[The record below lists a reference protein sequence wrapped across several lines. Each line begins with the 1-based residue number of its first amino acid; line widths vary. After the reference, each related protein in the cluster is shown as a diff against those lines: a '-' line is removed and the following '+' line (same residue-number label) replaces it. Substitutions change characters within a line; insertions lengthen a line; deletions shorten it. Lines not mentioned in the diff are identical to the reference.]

1 MSPQMAPTSKTNQ
14 DTLIGRVV
22 VDAGLATEDEV
33 TQCLRKKKESGDK
46 NASLASILI
55 SHGVITKRQL
65 ERLKPMIEDQR
76 NAAQTAAQIPGYHII
91 KQLGAGAM
99 ATVYLAK
106 QLSLDRLVAIK
117 ILPKKFTTNKEF
129 IERFYAEGRAAGRL
143 NHPNIV
149 GALDV
154 GKAGDLY
161 YFVMEYVEGSSVFDD
176 LQQNGAYTEDQALKL
191 ILQTAKGLDHA
202 HKAGFVHRDVKP
214 KNIMITTDRVAKLA
228 DMGLARAIDDREA
241 AEQEKGKAFGTPYY
255 ISPEQIRGLTDVD
268 ARADIYGLGATL
280 YHMVTG
286 QVPFD
291 GPNPVAVM
299 HRHLKDELVPPDRIQ
314 PNLSQ
319 GTCEV
324 IEVMMAKDR
333 NKRYANTT
341 DLIYDLEAVIKGEP
355 PMQARQQIDI
365 LSLAAIEETSQDL
378 SGGLAGLDNAG
389 SRAAAA
395 EPKPMSEQPVFWIAI
410 AGWGFG
416 IFCLLILLIV
426 VLFGSG

>member
-1 MSPQMAPTSKTNQ
+1 MAPTTKTNQ
-14 DTLIGRVV
+14 DTLIGRIVI
-22 VDAGLATEDEV
+22 DSGLATEEEV
-33 TQCLRKKKESGDK
+33 AACMRKKKEAGEK
-46 NASLASILI
+46 GPSLGSILI
-55 SHGVITKRQL
+55 TQGVITKRQFD
-65 ERLKPMIEDQR
+65 RLKPDIEDQKGI
-76 NAAQTAAQIPGYHII
+76 AQTVAQIPGYQII

-99 ATVYLAK
+99 ATVYLAR

-117 ILPKKFTTNKEF
+117 ILPKKFTSSKEF
-129 IERFYAEGRAAGRL
+129 IERFYAEGRAAGKL

-161 YFVMEYVEGSSVFDD
+161 YFVMEYVEGSSVFDE
-176 LQQNGAYTEDQALKL
+176 LQANGAYAEPDALRL
-191 ILQTAKGLDHA
+191 ILQTARGLDHA

-214 KNIMITTDRVAKLA
+214 KNIMITTDRIAKLA

-299 HRHLKDELVPPDRIQ
+299 HRHLKDELTPPDRIQ
-314 PNLSQ
+314 ANLSQ

-333 NKRYANTT
+333 AKRYANTT
-341 DLIYDLEAVIKGEP
+341 DLIYDLEAVLKGEP
-355 PMQARQQIDI
+355 PMQARQRIDI
-365 LSLAAIEETSQDL
+365 LSLAQLEETSQDAP
-378 SGGLAGLDNAG
+378 GGLMNAG
-389 SRAAAA
+389 SRAAANA
-395 EPKPMSEQPVFWIAI
+395 PRPISEQPIFWIAI
-410 AGWGFG
+410 AGWVFG
-416 IFCLLILLIV
+416 LVCLFALLIV
-426 VLFGSG
+426 ALFGG